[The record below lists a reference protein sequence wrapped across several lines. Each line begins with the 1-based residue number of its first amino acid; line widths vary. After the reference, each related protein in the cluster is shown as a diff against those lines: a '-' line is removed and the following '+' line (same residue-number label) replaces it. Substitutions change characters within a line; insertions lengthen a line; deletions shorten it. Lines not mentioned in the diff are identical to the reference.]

1 MTSLNRSQSLGNK
14 PKYNLEA
21 FINKKASYNLSNI
34 TILQQEIEDT
44 EKNSALYFNQI
55 MQLDRQIEY
64 IQQKLNNIKDYKVEC
79 QNKIKKIFT
88 FNDNIISILTAKN
101 LSNCSICL
109 ANIPTNNVAIT
120 KCGHMFCK
128 ICLSE
133 SIRWSNRCPICRKN
147 INIDQVSIVN
157 LDDSKPNDNDD
168 KKEDIINIEAKNVE
182 NVSNILQEESVSR
195 EHITNNEE
203 EEKREEIEEEKRE
216 VIQIYIPREEI
227 EEEKQENPSSRVGI
241 GSENS
246 IQLDYV
252 NEYRVRSNFIIPPN
266 GGSQIRTYNYDIQ
279 GRRRR
284 NNNQGYITRYNSST
298 YDNTYHNERIY
309 NPIALDRGTSDN
321 YDRNLGSGGHGDGGS
336 RSNSEWQR
344 HYLRNPTID
353 SFRRNRQQNESSTVP
368 SDKR

>member
-1 MTSLNRSQSLGNK
+1 MELICIC
-14 PKYNLEA
+14 E
-21 FINKKASYNLSNI
+21 
-34 TILQQEIEDT
+34 
-44 EKNSALYFNQI
+44 
-55 MQLDRQIEY
+55 
-64 IQQKLNNIKDYKVEC
+64 
-79 QNKIKKIFT
+79 
-88 FNDNIISILTAKN
+88 ISILKFKFFLN
-101 LSNCSICL
+101 
-109 ANIPTNNVAIT
+109 
-120 KCGHMFCK
+120 
-128 ICLSE
+128 
-133 SIRWSNRCPICRKN
+133 
-147 INIDQVSIVN
+147 
-157 LDDSKPNDNDD
+157 
-168 KKEDIINIEAKNVE
+168 IINIEAKNVE

-298 YDNTYHNERIY
+298 YDNIYHNPIILDRETSY
-309 NPIALDRGTSDN
+309 NPDRE
-321 YDRNLGSGGHGDGGS
+321 SGGHGGGHGGGGG
-336 RSNSEWQR
+336 RSNSEWQS

-353 SFRRNRQQNESSTVP
+353 SFRRNRQQNESSIVP

>member
-1 MTSLNRSQSLGNK
+1 MTSLNRSQSLENK
-14 PKYNLEA
+14 PKYNLES

-34 TILQQEIEDT
+34 TVLQHEIEDT
-44 EKNSALYFNQI
+44 EKESALYFNQI

-120 KCGHMFCK
+120 KCDHMFCK
-128 ICLSE
+128 ICLSQ
-133 SIRWSNRCPICRKN
+133 SIKWSNRCPICRKN

-216 VIQIYIPREEI
+216 DFP
-227 EEEKQENPSSRVGI
+227 SRVGI

-252 NEYRVRSNFIIPPN
+252 NEYRVRSNFIIPPHEN
-266 GGSQIRTYNYDIQ
+266 SQIRTYNYDIQ

-298 YDNTYHNERIY
+298 YDNIYHNPIILDRETSY
-309 NPIALDRGTSDN
+309 NPDRE
-321 YDRNLGSGGHGDGGS
+321 SGGHGGGRGGGPGGGGG
-336 RSNSEWQR
+336 RSNSEWQS

-353 SFRRNRQQNESSTVP
+353 SFRRNRRQNESSIVP
-368 SDKR
+368 SDTGYTVK

>member
-120 KCGHMFCK
+120 KCDHMFCK
-128 ICLSE
+128 ICLSQ
-133 SIRWSNRCPICRKN
+133 SIKWSNRCPICRKN

-157 LDDSKPNDNDD
+157 LDDSTLNNNDD
-168 KKEDIINIEAKNVE
+168 EKEDIINIEAINVE
-182 NVSNILQEESVSR
+182 DVSNVLQEEPVSVSQ
-195 EHITNNEE
+195 EHIINNEGE
-203 EEKREEIEEEKRE
+203 EEKI
-216 VIQIYIPREEI
+216 EEI
-227 EEEKQENPSSRVGI
+227 EEEKQEDLPNRVGI
-241 GSENS
+241 GTENS

-353 SFRRNRQQNESSTVP
+353 SFRRNRQQNESSIVP